1 MIRSYDDGNSCHL
14 RGTFSQGIY
23 TGVSRYYLDIVDISV
38 DIVDII
44 TPSCSSADSWPS
56 SRAKHA
62 GCVHAAT
69 GQVYI
74 LAGRCGTN
82 L

>member
-1 MIRSYDDGNSCHL
+1 MMMVIVTTSGELQSGD
-14 RGTFSQGIY
+14 

-38 DIVDII
+38 DIEV

-62 GCVHAAT
+62 GCVHGAT

>member
-1 MIRSYDDGNSCHL
+1 MMVIVTTSGELQPGD
-14 RGTFSQGIY
+14 
-23 TGVSRYYLDIVDISV
+23 TGVSRYHLDIVDISV

-62 GCVHAAT
+62 GCVHGAT